1 MACCHRHSCQARRH
15 AARLWRGE
23 ARSLPKTPAAVLLAG
38 NTSEG
43 ADFEAVTISTS
54 TAICKI
60 SDRKFS
66 VSYYEIKGRSRLPLL
81 QNEKLRLSCI
91 SHAMGPRH
99 TTFRCSTSQRTVH
112 ILVYLSPPVD
122 TLSSE
127 LWRSRCL
134 VRTGGDT
141 TAIIPGPQQRHLV
154 VDESSPANRIRLPSW
169 TTAQTREHAQ
179 IVVCREAWPARVV
192 QPACMA
198 LAVRGSPRCAYST
211 EACWTLGRGSR
222 PAHRVSS
229 ILDRVRLPAPQR
241 SVWIC
246 SVECPPVMEGDI
258 P

>member
-1 MACCHRHSCQARRH
+1 
-15 AARLWRGE
+15 
-23 ARSLPKTPAAVLLAG
+23 
-38 NTSEG
+38 
-43 ADFEAVTISTS
+43 
-54 TAICKI
+54 
-60 SDRKFS
+60 
-66 VSYYEIKGRSRLPLL
+66 
-81 QNEKLRLSCI
+81 
-91 SHAMGPRH
+91 MGPRH
-99 TTFRCSTSQRTVH
+99 ATFRCSTSQRTVH

-169 TTAQTREHAQ
+169 TTAQTSEHAQ